1 MHWLIRVYAALLR
14 LYPRHFRAEFEAE
27 MQCVFAA
34 AVNDAARRGLAALM
48 MVCAREVWELPA
60 ALVREH
66 RSSFKEGHM
75 SAIPDTREAAE
86 QPDAPAT
93 PAEAL
98 AGAGTFL
105 LFPVVLAFGFVSPR
119 LFAALNSEATAILSS
134 MMNWIIVAVF
144 MAMLIVAWRRGF
156 PRWSFPLWALVLV
169 FGPGDLWGLPACIP
183 LAVVVVIAFAWTRSL
198 RPFGDLIAGVGRDWT
213 RLSFAL
219 YGFMPFALLV
229 AFNHISGN
237 EMALVALG
245 GVLALGAFVHMRA
258 TRTGQRALA
267 LLVAVLICWTAA
279 TIFKA
284 AYWSVPHEHG
294 AAGVTP
300 WASTVGDMLL
310 MGGGWLAIM
319 LSPALL
325 ELARRVDAAPHPA

>member
-1 MHWLIRVYAALLR
+1 
-14 LYPRHFRAEFEAE
+14 
-27 MQCVFAA
+27 
-34 AVNDAARRGLAALM
+34 
-48 MVCAREVWELPA
+48 
-60 ALVREH
+60 
-66 RSSFKEGHM
+66 M
-75 SAIPDTREAAE
+75 SAIPDTRQAAE

-98 AGAGTFL
+98 AGAATFL
-105 LFPVVLAFGFVSPR
+105 LFPSVLAFRFVFSR
-119 LFAALNSEATAILSS
+119 LFATLNSEAAAILYSTLS
-134 MMNWIIVAVF
+134 WLIVAVF
-144 MAMLIVAWRRGF
+144 MAGLIVAWRRGF

-169 FGPGDLWGLPACIP
+169 FGPGDLWGLPAVIP

-219 YGFMPFALLV
+219 YGCLPFGLLV
-229 AFNHISGN
+229 ALNKIVGN
-237 EMALVALG
+237 EMALTALG

-267 LLVAVLICWTAA
+267 LSVAFIVCWSAA

-294 AAGVTP
+294 AAWVTP
-300 WASTVGDMLL
+300 WASTVADMLM
-310 MGGGWLAIM
+310 MGGGWLAVM
-319 LSPALL
+319 FAPALL
-325 ELARRVDAAPHPA
+325 ELTRRVDVEPRSA